1 MNEVNFKKYIFRIGL
16 IFILLVSMFS
26 SIYAVRNY
34 KSINVMEQGGG
45 LKKNIKYKRWRKF
58 TR

>member
-34 KSINVMEQGGG
+34 KSINVIEQSGG
-45 LKKNIKYKRWRKF
+45 LKKY
-58 TR
+58 